1 MTEDTDLH
9 VIDDDFPD
17 DLTAEQTEDQTP
29 EQSELDKKINQHF
42 AGVVVRKDLVKAV
55 KGNAIVPSYVLEYL
69 LGQYAAS
76 DDEAT
81 IQAGIGS
88 VRQILADH
96 YVHRNQSELVK
107 STIRERGR
115 YKIIDKVTVT
125 LNDKEDRYEAEFS
138 NLGIKG
144 VIVEAATV
152 NAHPKLLVGGVWCIC
167 DIDYFHFDDARVVPW
182 QLGSLKPIQLSNFDF
197 DGYTTARRE
206 FTTDEWIEV
215 LIQSIGFNPKLF
227 GRRAKLIQLV
237 RLIPFVE
244 RNYNLVEL
252 GPKGTGKSHIFS
264 EFSPHG
270 MLISGGEV
278 TVPKLFVNNSNGRIG
293 LVGYWDVV
301 AFDEFA
307 GKKKRAD
314 KALVDIMKNYMANK
328 SFSRGVETLG
338 AEASMVFV
346 GNTSHNVPYMLKH
359 SDLFNELPES
369 YHDSAYLDRL
379 HFYIP
384 GWEVDTIRGEM
395 FSEGYGFVVDYIAEV
410 LKSMRNADY
419 SDRYQQHFTLGSD
432 ISTRDRDGI
441 HKTFSGLMKILHPHG
456 GATKEDI
463 AEILEFAIEGRK
475 RVKDQILRIDTTMA
489 DVRFGYL
496 DKAGD
501 WHAVTTLEE
510 DEYPAYYY
518 KSRPDHGDGD
528 TAGAKAPGG
537 VEVADAVL
545 GKDAARTEPL
555 FEGHRELQENQRG
568 VSYETLL
575 LPYLAGASEI
585 TIVDPYIRQ
594 FHQARNLMELIEAL
608 ALVKD
613 PADEL
618 KVFLVTSENTD
629 GPEKLQK
636 QMEFL
641 LRVKQAAAV
650 AGITLDVKFDGTIH
664 DRSIVANSGWR
675 INLGRGLDI
684 FQYVANDAFDLA
696 VKLQQY
702 RQVKAFG
709 VSYIRE
715 TAGSEVG

>member
-1 MTEDTDLH
+1 MTEDTDLEQ
-9 VIDDDFPD
+9 VG
-17 DLTAEQTEDQTP
+17 DLQDGVADVEVATDQPPEQTA
-29 EQSELDKKINQHF
+29 LDKKINQHF
-42 AGVVVRKDLVKAV
+42 AGLVVRKDLVKAV

-81 IQAGIGS
+81 IQAGISS
-88 VRQILADH
+88 VRKILADH
-96 YVHRNQSELVK
+96 YVQRNQSELVK
-107 STIRERGR
+107 STIKERGR
-115 YKIIDKVTVT
+115 YKIIDKVSVS
-125 LNDKEDRYEAEFS
+125 LNDKDDRYEAEFS

-144 VIVEAATV
+144 VIVESATV

-167 DIDYFHFDDARVVPW
+167 DIDYFHFDDARVTPW

-197 DGYTTARRE
+197 DSFTTSRRE
-206 FTTDEWIEV
+206 FTTDEWID
-215 LIQSIGFNPKLF
+215 LMIQSVGFNPELF

-307 GKKKRAD
+307 GKKKRTD

-338 AEASMVFV
+338 AEASMVFI
-346 GNTSHNVPYMLKH
+346 GNTSRNVAYMLKH
-359 SDLFNELPES
+359 SDLFEELPES
-369 YHDSAYLDRL
+369 YHDAAFLDRL
-379 HFYIP
+379 HHYIP
-384 GWEVDTIRGEM
+384 GWEVDTIRAEM
-395 FSEGYGFVVDYIAEV
+395 FSDGYGFVVDYIAEV

-441 HKTFSGLMKILHPHG
+441 HKTFSGLMKILYPHG
-456 GATKEDI
+456 EATKHEI
-463 AEILEFAIEGRK
+463 AEILQFAIEGRK
-475 RVKDQILRIDTTMA
+475 RVKDQILRIDSTMA
-489 DVRFGYL
+489 DVKFGYL
-496 DKAGD
+496 DKAGE
-501 WHAVTTLEE
+501 WHSVTTLEE
-510 DEYPAYYY
+510 DEYPTYYNQT
-518 KSRPDHGDGD
+518 RHGDPEDDVSESSSD
-528 TAGAKAPGG
+528 T
-537 VEVADAVL
+537 AVL
-545 GKDAARTEPL
+545 GGAEEVAPVKATVQKPEPL
-555 FEGHRELQENQRG
+555 FEGHREFQENQRG
-568 VSYETLL
+568 ISYEKLL
-575 LPYLAGASEI
+575 LPYLIGATEI
-585 TIVDPYIRQ
+585 TITDPYVRQ
-594 FHQARNLMELIEAL
+594 FHQARNLMELVETL
-608 ALVKD
+608 AVIKD
-613 PADEL
+613 PADEVKL
-618 KVFLVTSENTD
+618 MLITSESTD

-641 LRVKQAAAV
+641 LRVKQAAEV
-650 AGITLDVKFDGTIH
+650 AGITLDVKFDASIH

-684 FQYVANDAFDLA
+684 FQYVASDAFDLA
-696 VKLQQY
+696 AKLQQY
-702 RQVKAFG
+702 RQVKSFS
-709 VSYIRE
+709 VTYIRE
-715 TAGSEVG
+715 SDA